1 MKGSPFD
8 FSVTLLAPE
17 DVHRFTRGMTMVGC
31 LQHDAIVWS
40 LEREGWSCPACG
52 YQPPPQAETAPLV
65 VTAVDYKRGTI
76 TVG

>member
-8 FSVTLLAPE
+8 FSVTLLPPFN
-17 DVHRFTRGMTMVGC
+17 VFQYTVGQTMVGC

-40 LEREGWSCPACG
+40 PEREGWSCPACG
-52 YQPPPQAETAPLV
+52 YQPPREAENSPLV
-65 VTAVDYKRGTI
+65 VTSVDYKRGTI

>member
-1 MKGSPFD
+1 
-8 FSVTLLAPE
+8 
-17 DVHRFTRGMTMVGC
+17 MVGC

-40 LEREGWSCPACG
+40 PEREGWSCPACG
-52 YQPPPQAETAPLV
+52 YQPPPQAEAAPLV